1 MFKNCSNPEAVCWIL
16 GYDVSTFFISK
27 LPELPAYVLF
37 IILVKRIIKINSL
50 IFLVLL
56 FEFCLIEFI
65 FGMND
70 AYLNEFAGILNFN
83 GALKDSY
90 KLFIFKI

>member
-1 MFKNCSNPEAVCWIL
+1 MPE
-16 GYDVSTFFISK
+16 F
-27 LPELPAYVLF
+27 PAYVLF

-50 IFLVLL
+50 VFLVLL
-56 FEFCLIEFI
+56 FEFCLIELI

-70 AYLNEFAGILNFN
+70 AYLNEFTGILNFN